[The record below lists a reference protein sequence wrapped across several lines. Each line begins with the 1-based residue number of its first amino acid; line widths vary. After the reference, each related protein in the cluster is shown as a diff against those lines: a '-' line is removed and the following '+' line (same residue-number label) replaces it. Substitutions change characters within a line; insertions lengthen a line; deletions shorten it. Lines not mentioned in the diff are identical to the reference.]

1 MALIGRE
8 VLSGQS
14 AFLGFNWT
22 IVFALPIRL
31 ATVLLYCRSSSFSS
45 WGINQKAFRSKQCV
59 LSVLLGLCTNA
70 ASPAESSVW
79 TISPSPPTLP
89 LCCLVA
95 FFPPSH
101 LPVPNRLHVL
111 CCTNLSCLLHPP
123 LAGFLSAV
131 FSPSTKNSVYGLE
144 ILTSLYGIND

>member
-45 WGINQKAFRSKQCV
+45 WGINQKAFRSKQRV

-70 ASPAESSVW
+70 ASPEESSVW
-79 TISPSPPTLP
+79 TVSPSLPTLP
-89 LCCLVA
+89 
-95 FFPPSH
+95 
-101 LPVPNRLHVL
+101 VL
-111 CCTNLSCLLHPP
+111 SGC
-123 LAGFLSAV
+123 FLSSFTFIRKGIGTRDQIANILWIV
-131 FSPSTKNSVYGLE
+131 EKASGDSDSKESTCHCRGHGFDPWSGN
-144 ILTSLYGIND
+144 